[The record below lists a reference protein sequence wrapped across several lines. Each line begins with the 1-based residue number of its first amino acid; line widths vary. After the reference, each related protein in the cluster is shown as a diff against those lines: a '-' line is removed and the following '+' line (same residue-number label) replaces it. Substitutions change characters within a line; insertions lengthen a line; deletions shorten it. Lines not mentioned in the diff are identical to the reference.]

1 MDAMEM
7 EKFNKV
13 VTVELLST
21 IDHKVRGI
29 QQFVV
34 ALRGLVE
41 EDVLNDLREETE
53 ELQAIYES
61 FLKLRDLNLEKID
74 IGKFLKDKYDVEND
88 VTCLVE
94 SDRKKLSFVLDT
106 LIESCGDLGYNL
118 SISSTQKGCVINISS
133 PSFAQLSVDDFQKL
147 SIKIDILPFFAINKT
162 IKRIGGDFSVKGE
175 DISIEFLDA
184 DYDDA

>member
-1 MDAMEM
+1 MDAGEM

-41 EDVLNDLREETE
+41 DGVLNDLREETE

-61 FLKLRDLNLEKID
+61 FLELRDLNLEKID
-74 IGKFLKDKYDVEND
+74 IGKFLREEYNVENN
-88 VTCLVE
+88 VACLVE
-94 SDRKKLSFVLDT
+94 SDKKKLNFVLDT
-106 LIESCGDLGYNL
+106 LIEFCGDLDCAL
-118 SISSTQKGCVINISS
+118 SISPTQKGCIINICS
-133 PSFAQLSVDDFQKL
+133 PAFAQLSVDDFKKL
-147 SIKIDILPFFAINKT
+147 SRKIDGLPFFAINKT
-162 IKRIGGDFSVKGE
+162 IKRMGGDFSVNGE
-175 DISIEFLDA
+175 DISIEFFNTDF
-184 DYDDA
+184 DDA

>member
-34 ALRGLVE
+34 ALSGLIE

-61 FLKLRDLNLEKID
+61 FLSLRDLNLEKID
-74 IGKFLKDKYDVEND
+74 IGKFLKDKYNVEND
-88 VTCLVE
+88 ISCFVE
-94 SDRKKLSFVLDT
+94 SDKVKLSFVLDT
-106 LIESCGDLGYNL
+106 LIEFSGDLGYSL
-118 SISSTQKGCVINISS
+118 TIESTDKSCIVNMSS
-133 PSFAQLSVDDFQKL
+133 PSFAQLSIDDFKKL
-147 SIKIDILPFFAINKT
+147 SPKIEWLPFFAIDKT
-162 IKRIGGDFSVKGE
+162 IKRMGSDFQVNGE
-175 DISIEFLDA
+175 DISFEFSTVS
-184 DYDDA
+184 YDDA

>member
-1 MDAMEM
+1 MK
-7 EKFNKV
+7 KFDKV

-41 EDVLNDLREETE
+41 DEVLNDLREETE

-74 IGKFLKDKYDVEND
+74 VGKFLKDNYNLEND
-88 VTCLVE
+88 VSCLVE
-94 SDRKKLSFVLDT
+94 LDSEKLSFILDT
-106 LIESCGDLGYNL
+106 LIDFCGDIGYKL
-118 SISSTQKGCVINISS
+118 SISSTQKGCIINISS
-133 PSFAQLSVDDFQKL
+133 PCFAQLSIDDFQRL
-147 SIKIDILPFFAINKT
+147 SNKIDELPFFAVNKT
-162 IKRIGGDFSVKGE
+162 VKRIGGEFSVSGE
-175 DISIEFLDA
+175 DISIEFFNT